1 MIKNSE
7 NEILNSIFTTI
18 PFITTFF
25 DDDIEIMLT
34 DREKILYYQGSKEI
48 DAKLRVGS
56 PIGKFVKETMEK
68 GKTEIKII
76 PEDFIGISFKSYMI
90 CLKDGNKVI
99 GSLSI
104 GKSLSKKKA
113 ITDMTDNLI
122 KGLSDIVHNISYI
135 SSSINELAKLN
146 TQILNEA
153 NSANELTSDT
163 DHIVNFIKGVS
174 SQTNLLGLNASIEAA
189 RAGDHGRGFT
199 IVAQEIR
206 KLSTSSK
213 DSIGE
218 IESVIKNISNSIDMI
233 NEKITN
239 ADKVSEQQVDSLKT
253 MNDAIENLN
262 STALLLNKLAE
273 QL

>member
-1 MIKNSE
+1 MSRNTE
-7 NEILNSIFTTI
+7 NQILNSILTTI

-48 DAKLRVGS
+48 DAKLRVGN
-56 PIGKFVKETMEK
+56 PIGQFVKETMEK
-68 GKTEIKII
+68 GRNEIKII
-76 PEDFIGISFKSYMI
+76 PEDFIGVSFKSYMI
-90 CLKDGNKVI
+90 CLKEGGKVV

-113 ITDMTDNLI
+113 VTDITDSLI
-122 KGLSDIVHNISYI
+122 KGLSDVIQNINCI
-135 SSSINELAKLN
+135 SSSVTDLAKLN

-153 NSANELTSDT
+153 NAANELTNGT

-174 SQTNLLGLNASIEAA
+174 AQTNLLGLNASIEAA
-189 RAGDHGRGFT
+189 RAGEYGRGFT

-206 KLSTSSK
+206 KLSTSSN

-218 IESVIKNISNSIDMI
+218 IESVIKNISNSIDII
-233 NEKITN
+233 NEKITT
-239 ADKVSEQQVDSLKT
+239 ADKVSEQQVNSLKT
-253 MNDAIENLN
+253 MQDAIKNLN
-262 STALLLNKLAE
+262 STALILNKLADE
-273 QL
+273 L